1 MKKDEKRKE
10 IQKRADKLLSSIK
23 DELLNCRILADV
35 DRLGRLVTLF
45 HYHTSYELMKML
57 RDKGMDSDI
66 SKLAI
71 KAGEKLR

>member
-10 IQKRADKLLSSIK
+10 IQKRSDKLLSSIK

-57 RDKGMDSDI
+57 RDKGMDSEI

>member
-1 MKKDEKRKE
+1 MEKDEKRKE
-10 IQKRADKLLSSIK
+10 IQKRSDKLLVSIK

-57 RDKGMDSDI
+57 RDKGMDSEI
-66 SKLAI
+66 SELAI
-71 KAGEKLR
+71 KAGEKQK

>member
-1 MKKDEKRKE
+1 MEKDEKRKE
-10 IQKRADKLLSSIK
+10 IQKRSDKLLSSIK

-57 RDKGMDSDI
+57 RDKDMDSEI

-71 KAGEKLR
+71 KAGKKQK